1 MNYRQIGKSGIQVSE
16 IGLGTNQFGTDQ
28 VDQSKVDEIINTA
41 EDLGINFID
50 TANIYTNGISE
61 QMLGKSL
68 QGRWNRFIVA
78 TKFSMKNGPG
88 PNDRGASRY
97 HILNSVEDS
106 LKRLKSNHIDLYYVH
121 RWDDITPIEETLS
134 TLDSL
139 IQAGKVRYIGGSA
152 FFSWQLARANLLAEI
167 HGWSHFIAMQSHY
180 HMLERSVEAEM
191 LPLCQDQGIGFI
203 PYFPLAGGFLTGK
216 YREGEQA
223 PPGSRGNTNKYV
235 QDYMTSKNFKTIGK
249 LYQFAKTA
257 GHSIA
262 EVAQSWLLSNKEV
275 SSVITGA
282 KDASQIKANSLAT
295 NWKLNEDDIK
305 EIETII
311 N

>member
-1 MNYRQIGKSGIQVSE
+1 MNYRQLGKSGIQVSE

-61 QMLGKSL
+61 QMIGKSL
-68 QGRWNRFIVA
+68 QGRWNRFIIA

-97 HILNSVEDS
+97 HILNSVDDS
-106 LKRLKSNHIDLYYVH
+106 LKRLKSNHIDLYYLH
-121 RWDDITPIEETLS
+121 RWDELTSIEETLS

-152 FFSWQLARANLLAEI
+152 FFAWQLARANLLAEM

-180 HMLERSVEAEM
+180 HMLERSVETEM
-191 LPLCQDQGIGFI
+191 LPLCKDQGIGFI

-216 YREGEQA
+216 YKEGEKYPA
-223 PPGSRGNTNKYV
+223 GSRGNTNKYV
-235 QDYMTSKNFKTIGK
+235 QDYMTSKNFKTISK
-249 LYQFAKTA
+249 IDKFAKLT
-257 GHSIA
+257 GHSIL
-262 EVAQSWLLSNKEV
+262 ETAQSWLLSKNEV

-282 KDASQIKANSLAT
+282 KDAAQIKANSMAT
-295 NWKLNEDDIK
+295 NWKLTRHEIEK
-305 EIETII
+305 IETILS
-311 N
+311 

>member
-61 QMLGKSL
+61 QMIGKSL

-106 LKRLKSNHIDLYYVH
+106 LKRLNSNHIDLYYVH

-134 TLDSL
+134 TLDNL
-139 IQAGKVRYIGGSA
+139 IQTGKVRYVGGSA

-191 LPLCQDQGIGFI
+191 LPLCKDQSIGFI
-203 PYFPLAGGFLTGK
+203 PYFPLAGGFLTGNTK
-216 YREGEQA
+216 KVKKPLLVHEGIQT
-223 PPGSRGNTNKYV
+223 NTYK
-235 QDYMTSKNFKTIGK
+235 
-249 LYQFAKTA
+249 
-257 GHSIA
+257 
-262 EVAQSWLLSNKEV
+262 
-275 SSVITGA
+275 IT
-282 KDASQIKANSLAT
+282 
-295 NWKLNEDDIK
+295 
-305 EIETII
+305 
-311 N
+311 

>member
-1 MNYRQIGKSGIQVSE
+1 MNYRQLGKSGIQVSE

-61 QMLGKSL
+61 QMIGKSL
-68 QGRWNRFIVA
+68 QGRWNRFIIA

-97 HILNSVEDS
+97 HILNSVDDS
-106 LKRLKSNHIDLYYVH
+106 LKRLKSNHIDLYYLH
-121 RWDDITPIEETLS
+121 RWDELTSIEETLS

-152 FFSWQLARANLLAEI
+152 FFAWQLARANLLAEM

-180 HMLERSVEAEM
+180 HMLERSVETEM
-191 LPLCQDQGIGFI
+191 LPLCKDQGIGFI

-216 YREGEQA
+216 YKEGEKYPA
-223 PPGSRGNTNKYV
+223 GSRGNTNKYV
-235 QDYMTSKNFKTIGK
+235 QDYMTSKNFKTISK
-249 LYQFAKTA
+249 IDKFAKLT
-257 GHSIA
+257 GHSIL
-262 EVAQSWLLSNKEV
+262 ETAQSWLQSKNEV

-282 KDASQIKANSLAT
+282 KDASQLKANSMAT
-295 NWKLNEDDIK
+295 NWKLARHEIEK
-305 EIETII
+305 IETILS
-311 N
+311 

>member
-1 MNYRQIGKSGIQVSE
+1 MNYRQLGKSGIQVSE

-61 QMLGKSL
+61 QMIGKSL
-68 QGRWNRFIVA
+68 QGRWNRFIIA

-97 HILNSVEDS
+97 HILNSVDDS
-106 LKRLKSNHIDLYYVH
+106 LKRLKSNHIDLYYLH
-121 RWDDITPIEETLS
+121 RWDDLTSIEETLS

-152 FFSWQLARANLLAEI
+152 FFAWQLARANLLAEM

-180 HMLERSVEAEM
+180 HMLERSVETEM
-191 LPLCQDQGIGFI
+191 LPLCKDQGIGFI

-216 YREGEQA
+216 YKEGEKYPA
-223 PPGSRGNTNKYV
+223 GSRGNTNKYV
-235 QDYMTSKNFKTIGK
+235 QDYMTSKNFKTISK
-249 LYQFAKTA
+249 IDKFAKLT
-257 GHSIA
+257 GHSIL
-262 EVAQSWLLSNKEV
+262 ETAQSWLLSKNEV

-282 KDASQIKANSLAT
+282 KDASQIKANSMAT
-295 NWKLNEDDIK
+295 NWKLTKHEIEK
-305 EIETII
+305 IETILS
-311 N
+311 